1 MIIVDQFR
9 DLRITQIHRSRYGDP
24 ECYFLTASALRVAT
38 LSAVFVSLTVEFP
51 RVGST
56 LTTALRIT
64 RDYCICGESEY
75 RVSLSFLLQP
85 ELSDSAV

>member
-1 MIIVDQFR
+1 MIIVGRFR
-9 DLRITQIHRSRYGDP
+9 DLRTTQIHRSRYGDP
-24 ECYFLTASALRVAT
+24 ECHFLTARVLRAAT
-38 LSAVFVSLTVEFP
+38 LSAVFVSLVVEFS

-56 LTTALRIT
+56 QTTALQIT

-75 RVSLSFLLQP
+75 RVSLSCLLQP